1 VYKRQVSPYECAL
14 DWAIEYDKGD
24 FQGKAAILKDK
35 ETSPVRLTS
44 VVLESGGDAATG
56 APISVGGANVGVV
69 TQAIVSPY
77 LGGKTLG
84 LAKLR
89 KDLVE
94 PGTRISAQ
102 VAGNDVRGEVVRH
115 HVYDP
120 ERKRVR
126 S

>member
-1 VYKRQVSPYECAL
+1 
-14 DWAIEYDKGD
+14 
-24 FQGKAAILKDK
+24 
-35 ETSPVRLTS
+35 
-44 VVLESGGDAATG
+44 
-56 APISVGGANVGVV
+56 VGGATVGLV

-94 PGTRISAQ
+94 PGTRISAK
-102 VAGNDVRGEVVRH
+102 VGGKEVRGEVVRH

-120 ERKRVR
+120 ERMRVR

>member
-1 VYKRQVSPYECAL
+1 
-14 DWAIEYDKGD
+14 
-24 FQGKAAILKDK
+24 
-35 ETSPVRLTS
+35 
-44 VVLESGGDAATG
+44 
-56 APISVGGANVGVV
+56 
-69 TQAIVSPY
+69 VSPY

-94 PGTRISAQ
+94 PGTRISAK
-102 VAGNDVRGEVVRH
+102 VGGKEVRGEVVRH

-120 ERKRVR
+120 ERMRVR